1 MYTFVTSFSTE
12 VGKLENN
19 DNTRA
24 MFLVLSLWNS
34 HCESLLGSFQ
44 GRLAPDGRHLVD
56 QTRPAN
62 AVSMFSGVSASLDF
76 VRSTVIFL
84 TQHAGNVFEV
94 SVAMRELSRNSL
106 EFTAEDMI
114 NVLVS
119 ESRVSVRESKR
130 KLH

>member
-1 MYTFVTSFSTE
+1 
-12 VGKLENN
+12 
-19 DNTRA
+19 
-24 MFLVLSLWNS
+24 
-34 HCESLLGSFQ
+34 
-44 GRLAPDGRHLVD
+44 
-56 QTRPAN
+56 
-62 AVSMFSGVSASLDF
+62 MFSGVSASLDF